1 MSSGWS
7 PRRKVKLAASRYPA
21 RLRWLA
27 ALLAAAAIVLSQ
39 LPAWAMLVLLGVLPV
54 LVRSWRLPQPEA
66 LELDAQG
73 VTIIGRHKQVMERP
87 LRVIRHGPWL
97 AMQTPKGWLHVFA
110 DQAPVAELQPFY
122 QWFWVKR
129 QRG

>member
-1 MSSGWS
+1 MSSAWS
-7 PRRKVKLAASRYPA
+7 PRRRVKLGASCYPM

-27 ALLAAAAIVLSQ
+27 MLVVGPVIVLSS
-39 LPAWAMLVLLGVLPV
+39 LPGWAMLVLLGGLPV
-54 LVRSWRLPQPEA
+54 MLLGWRLPQPEA
-66 LELDAQG
+66 LELHAQTLTVMG
-73 VTIIGRHKQVMERP
+73 KHTQVMEQP

-122 QWFWVKR
+122 QWLWTNRKSH
-129 QRG
+129 